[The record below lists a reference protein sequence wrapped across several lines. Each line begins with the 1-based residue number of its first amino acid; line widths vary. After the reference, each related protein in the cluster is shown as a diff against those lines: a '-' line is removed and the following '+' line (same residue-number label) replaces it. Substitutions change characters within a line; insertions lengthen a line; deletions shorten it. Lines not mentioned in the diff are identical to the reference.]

1 MVVTDGCKY
10 DVKPTDCLSVEQSN
24 GATNEFL
31 NDEITCGTPT
41 IDDIQRFPYGSSYR
55 LRESVVVVQAGLL
68 NPVSRICE
76 DCIDD
81 GSLKPESF
89 GGLASSEF
97 LSDCRVLTPT
107 LLEVQLDVICEGFNL
122 EHVSEEP
129 FVQKNLLLNARAFRK
144 VPIIRRLQSLVSK
157 AKIDKQL
164 GKTPKWISLLWLDF
178 YRKDALIDDVRHT
191 LKILDTAGTKQ
202 FPPLRDLYTLNG
214 QCFLIVYSLASLQ
227 TLNEIRGMRDNILRI
242 KGIPLNSIQTV
253 PTVLVGNK

>member
-1 MVVTDGCKY
+1 MLVF
-10 DVKPTDCLSVEQSN
+10 LEQYKQKI
-24 GATNEFL
+24 GL
-31 NDEITCGTPT
+31 GT
-41 IDDIQRFPYGSSYR
+41 
-55 LRESVVVVQAGLL
+55 GLL

-97 LSDCRVLTPT
+97 LSDGRVLTPT

-164 GKTPKWISLLWLDF
+164 GKTPKWISLLVTEKKHSIS
-178 YRKDALIDDVRHT
+178 YS
-191 LKILDTAGTKQ
+191 KQ
-202 FPPLRDLYTLNG
+202 
-214 QCFLIVYSLASLQ
+214 
-227 TLNEIRGMRDNILRI
+227 
-242 KGIPLNSIQTV
+242 
-253 PTVLVGNK
+253 